1 MPEDDVSKLRIDKS
15 KVSIRRR
22 RGGRLLFWT
31 LVAGACGLG
40 VLLYR
45 MGILAPAVEVTPAT
59 VQYLYPSQAFTLL
72 NASGYV
78 VAQRKAAVA
87 PKITSQLVHLA
98 VEEGSRVKADQLIA
112 RLENE
117 DARAALDRTRAEVEL
132 ARHNLDQARAEFENA
147 LQDYERSRRLI
158 VPGYI
163 TQAEHDAAVARMK
176 TARAAVAAR
185 EAALR
190 AARAARDEAAVAV
203 GYAEIRAPFDGVVL
217 TKNADVGDILTPLGA
232 AANAKAAVVTLAD
245 MNSLQV
251 EADVSESS
259 IGQVNVGQPCVIQL
273 DALPDARFSGRVHMI
288 VPTADRTKA
297 SVMVKVAFLEPDPR
311 ILPEMSA
318 KVAFLSREV
327 GADEEQPVL
336 SIPRSALITE
346 GERSTAFRI
355 RGDRVEAVPVR
366 VGRFLGSAVE
376 VRVGLEAGDKVVVD
390 PPASLRSGS
399 KVKSLEG

>member
-1 MPEDDVSKLRIDKS
+1 
-15 KVSIRRR
+15 
-22 RGGRLLFWT
+22 
-31 LVAGACGLG
+31 
-40 VLLYR
+40 
-45 MGILAPAVEVTPAT
+45 
-59 VQYLYPSQAFTLL
+59 L

-112 RLENE
+112 RLENQ
-117 DARAALDRTRAEVEL
+117 DARAALDRTRAELEL

-163 TQAEHDAAVARMK
+163 TQAEYDAAVARMK

-336 SIPRSALITE
+336 SIPRSALVTE
-346 GERSTAFRI
+346 GERSAAFRI

-399 KVKSLEG
+399 KVKSSEG